1 MAEER
6 ITEKEHRFEKNTLSV
21 AYTYKEMN
29 NIKEKLRDIEAV
41 YPEYTKNS

>member
-6 ITEKEHRFEKNTLSV
+6 ITEKEDRFEKNTSSI

-29 NIKEKLRDIEAV
+29 NIKEKLKDIEAV
-41 YPEYTKNS
+41 YPEYI